1 MKQTVGDGFDTVR
14 KGEMRTFAAPC
25 TEVCN
30 ADKDE
35 TALAVLVLVAVDAC

>member
-1 MKQTVGDGFDTVR
+1 MLRYAYFGS
-14 KGEMRTFAAPC
+14 KGGVRTFAA
-25 TEVCN
+25 VMSKGSS